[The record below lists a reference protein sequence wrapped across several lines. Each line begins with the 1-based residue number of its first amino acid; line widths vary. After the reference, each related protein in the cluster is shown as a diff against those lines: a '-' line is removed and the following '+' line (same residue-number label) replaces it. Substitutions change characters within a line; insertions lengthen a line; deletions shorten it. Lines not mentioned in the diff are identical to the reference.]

1 MNPDRSRLV
10 LNERS
15 FMRRIKVGLKDVPLP
30 AQIQTGR
37 LVVASLDDNPNFPDA
52 APVRALLLAAVDE
65 LESSFNAAQTAR
77 LFAATKVSEQNQS
90 AAAFKQA
97 MAQVASWVASQ
108 SALDP
113 NKIMTAGFNL
123 KRGNTTLG
131 ALPAPTAFEVW
142 PGAAEGTMDLFW
154 GRVHGAKS
162 YLIECALAGSETL
175 DWKMVAT
182 STNTKV
188 SVSGLTSGQK
198 YLFRVSAVGTAG
210 QSPWSAPIAKIVP

>member
-1 MNPDRSRLV
+1 
-10 LNERS
+10 
-15 FMRRIKVGLKDVPLP
+15 MRRIKVGLKDVPLP

-37 LVVASLDDNPNFPDA
+37 LVVTSLDDSPNFPDA

-77 LFAATKVSEQNQS
+77 FFAATKVSEQNQS

-162 YLIECALAGSETL
+162 YLIECALAGSESL